1 MEPKWITEFNLH
13 SYKFTCI
20 EYFLLCFLHTPV
32 LILCNSDGVL
42 IIIMSAFQFC
52 TLLYN

>member
-13 SYKFTCI
+13 SKFTCTCI

-42 IIIMSAFQFC
+42 IIIVS
-52 TLLYN
+52 LSVLYLTI